1 LWRSD
6 SHGILAPGKD
16 AMLLL
21 TIDRKNRL
29 PVYQQ
34 IIDTV
39 VRLVDGGTLSPGDR
53 LPPSRILAR
62 SAGIHR
68 STVTRAYEELWALG
82 YLESRPGS
90 YSTIRRR
97 VRRLSGARPARP
109 LVDWSKAVVPAAR
122 GARESH
128 QFLQRD
134 RIAKA
139 DSRILDFSRLTADVK
154 LVPQDAVRRCFRAVL
169 QEDGAHVLEYGDP
182 AGFAPLRQTI
192 AGRLRTHGVDVTP
205 EEVVITG
212 GAQQA
217 LDLLLRALTRP
228 GDAIAVE
235 SPSYSVAL
243 HLFRFHG
250 LDVRGVP
257 LGPAGMDLDVL
268 EKTLARRRPALL
280 YTIPNFHNPTGITTS
295 QAHRERLLAL
305 CEKHRLPIVEDGFE
319 EEMKYFGKAVLPIK
333 SMDRGDLVAYVGTLS
348 KIVFPGLR
356 IGWIAAPRPLAE
368 VVQAI
373 QRICSLSGNHLAQ
386 AAVHRF
392 LATGAYEAHL
402 RRVHKTYRRRM
413 QAMIDGLRAQLPKHG
428 VTWTE
433 PQGGYTLSLQ
443 VSGTKLSEQTLHDR
457 LLAAGVKLS
466 SGRLYYT
473 QAPPHPC
480 FRVSIAC
487 LTADEIREGC
497 RRLGRVLRAAV
508 EA

>member
-1 LWRSD
+1 
-6 SHGILAPGKD
+6 
-16 AMLLL
+16 MLLL
-21 TIDRKNRL
+21 AIDRKSPL
-29 PVYQQ
+29 PVYRQV
-34 IIDTV
+34 IDTV

-53 LPPSRILAR
+53 LPSSRILAR

-90 YSTIRRR
+90 YSTVRRR
-97 VRRLSGARPARP
+97 TRRLGGAQRARP
-109 LVDWSKAVVPAAR
+109 LLDSAAVVPAAR
-122 GARESH
+122 GARESSL
-128 QFLQRD
+128 FLQRD
-134 RIAKA
+134 RLETV
-139 DSRILDFSRLTADVK
+139 DSRTLDFSRLTADVK
-154 LVPQDAVRRCFRAVL
+154 LSPQDAVRRCFRAAL
-169 QEDGAHVLEYGDP
+169 QEDGARSLEYGDP
-182 AGFAPLRQTI
+182 AGFFPLRQTI

-205 EEVVITG
+205 EEILITG

-228 GDAIAVE
+228 GHAIVVE

-250 LDVRGVP
+250 LDVRSVP
-257 LGPAGMDLDVL
+257 LGPAGMDIDAL
-268 EKTLARRRPALL
+268 ERTLARRRPALL

-333 SMDRGDLVAYVGTLS
+333 SMDRGGIVAYVGTFS
-348 KIVFPGLR
+348 KVVFPGLR

-368 VVQAI
+368 VVQGI
-373 QRICSLSGNHLAQ
+373 QRICSLSGNSLAQ

-392 LATGAYEAHL
+392 FATGAYEAHL
-402 RRVHKTYRRRM
+402 RQVHKIYRRRM
-413 QAMIDGLRAQLPKHG
+413 QAMIDGLREHLPKHG

-433 PQGGYTLSLQ
+433 PQGGYTLWLE
-443 VSGTKLSEQTLHDR
+443 VNETKLGEQALHDR

-473 QAPPHPC
+473 QAPRHPC

-487 LTADEIREGC
+487 LPAEEIREGC
-497 RRLGRVLRAAV
+497 RRIGRVLRAAV